1 MHRHISHNRGS
12 KSCDKCYDFDSS
24 VDDSCH
30 YFKKQTKQNARK
42 TRFKIFKCVLI
53 CSVNHNNNIQ
63 LKKNITTI
71 LKIIIKEDLLSL
83 LYD

>member
-1 MHRHISHNRGS
+1 
-12 KSCDKCYDFDSS
+12 
-24 VDDSCH
+24 
-30 YFKKQTKQNARK
+30 
-42 TRFKIFKCVLI
+42 
-53 CSVNHNNNIQ
+53 VNHNNNIQ